1 MAGLFEVFVDGESQ
15 FRFRLKAP
23 DGTVLAVSAAF
34 GDKAAAA
41 AGIAAVRECAGM
53 GLVTDLCPAGLP
65 ARPAPAAAASA
76 VQAHDDQQMPVRRVR
91 AFAHA
96 SALRRPLTTPRWTGA
111 A

>member
-1 MAGLFEVFVDGESQ
+1 MAGMFEVFVDAESQ

-23 DGTVLAVSAAF
+23 DGTEMAVSAAF
-34 GDKAAAA
+34 GDKSAAV

-53 GLVTDLCPAGLP
+53 GLVTDLCPAG
-65 ARPAPAAAASA
+65 APAPAVAASA
-76 VQAHDDQQMPVRRVR
+76 VQPCDDQQKPVRGVR

-96 SALRRPLTTPRWTGA
+96 SALRRPVTTPRWAGA